1 MPPKEKHQWVREDT
15 EFEWWQHDES
25 GEEFK
30 VKRTGIGE
38 HELELH
44 KGRTYLP
51 TSPASG
57 APRRTNQPIRAGVRC
72 RDARA
77 LGRRSRTAGMPR
89 IRGDITQK
97 AY

>member
-1 MPPKEKHQWVREDT
+1 MVGGVREDT

-44 KGRTYLP
+44 QLHKGRTYLP
-51 TSPASG
+51 LPQAARPVGPTNHMIAV
-57 APRRTNQPIRAGVRC
+57 PRGGSVS
-72 RDARA
+72 
-77 LGRRSRTAGMPR
+77 RRREPR
-89 IRGDITQK
+89 VCE
-97 AY
+97 

>member
-38 HELELH
+38 HEL
-44 KGRTYLP
+44 
-51 TSPASG
+51 
-57 APRRTNQPIRAGVRC
+57 
-72 RDARA
+72 D
-77 LGRRSRTAGMPR
+77 
-89 IRGDITQK
+89 
-97 AY
+97 